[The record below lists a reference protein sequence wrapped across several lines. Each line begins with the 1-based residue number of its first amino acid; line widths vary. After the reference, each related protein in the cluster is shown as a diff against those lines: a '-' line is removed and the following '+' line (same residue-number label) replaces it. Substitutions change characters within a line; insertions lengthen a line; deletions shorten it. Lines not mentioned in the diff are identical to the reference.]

1 MDVFE
6 RLSDEQLVEQV
17 FGNPVESG
25 GYQKAVFELERR
37 RARRLDAIAERQER
51 FNLVVTI
58 ATVVMAV
65 QAIAA
70 VVALF
75 LGKS

>member
-1 MDVFE
+1 MDIFE
-6 RLSDEQLVEQV
+6 KLSDEQLVEQV
-17 FGNPVESG
+17 FGNPIDSG
-25 GYQKAVFELERR
+25 GYQKAIFELEQR

-65 QAIAA
+65 QAVATI
-70 VVALF
+70 VALF
-75 LGKS
+75 TSES